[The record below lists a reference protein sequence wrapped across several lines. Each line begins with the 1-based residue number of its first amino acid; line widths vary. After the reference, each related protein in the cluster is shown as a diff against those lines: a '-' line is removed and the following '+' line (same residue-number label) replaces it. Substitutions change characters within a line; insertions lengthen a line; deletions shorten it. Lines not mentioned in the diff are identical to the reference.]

1 VAVTKTD
8 LLSPVGSELFTF
20 TQDDGAP
27 GFVVAQDVI
36 SLARKIS
43 AVQIDNTTNSVPV
56 YLKIWEA
63 NPAPPGVGSVNPE
76 ITLQAPASTKIQ
88 YTFSPG
94 MNMNQTWVGVTRAAG
109 VTAKSFPT
117 GTVTAKLMMEIP

>member
-1 VAVTKTD
+1 MAVTKTG

-27 GFVVAQDVI
+27 GVVVAQQVVVV
-36 SLARKIS
+36 ARRIS
-43 AVQIDNTTNSVPV
+43 AFQIDNTTNSVPV

-63 NPAPPGVGSVNPE
+63 DPAPPGVGAVNPE
-76 ITLQAPASTKIQ
+76 ITLQAPASTRIQ

-94 MNMNQTWVGVTRAAG
+94 MAMNQTWVGVTSEAG
-109 VTAKSFPT
+109 VTTNGFPT
-117 GTVTAKLMMEIP
+117 GTVTAKIMMEIP